1 MTATK
6 HDHKGYLA
14 LVLHAHLPY
23 VRHPEHELFLEEDW
37 LYESITETYIPLL
50 RSFERLCEEGI
61 QYRATV
67 SLSPTLVSM
76 LRDPLLQDRYVRH
89 VERLIE
95 LAQKEVARTRSD
107 SQFQRLAR
115 MYLGNLNDARAYL
128 VDKCG
133 KDLTRAFRS
142 LQERGSVELIPCA
155 ATHGYLPLMSLVPEA
170 VRAQIQVAARTH
182 EECFGRPPR
191 GIWLPE
197 CGFEP
202 GLDAFLKE
210 AGIQYFFTD
219 SHGILHASP
228 RPRYGVFAPVLC
240 RSGVAAFGRDIE
252 SSKQVW
258 SAIEG
263 YPGDYWYR
271 EFYRDIGYDLDY
283 DYIRPY
289 VSADG
294 KRKNTGIKYYRVTG
308 PTPHKEIYNPDA
320 ADERASLHAGNFMF
334 NREKQVEYLFD
345 RMEGRRPIVVA
356 PYDAELFGHWWYEG
370 PQWIKYLLAKI
381 AAQQGVLKLATPGDY
396 LDENP
401 QSQVATPSMSSW
413 GWKGYSEVWLEGSN
427 DWIYPHL
434 HAAAERMVEL
444 ANCFDHPTAIE
455 SRALSQAAR
464 ELLLA
469 QSSDWAFIMKTGT
482 MVTYAVRRTKEHIAR
497 FTELY
502 VGLKAH
508 SIDTRRLEDMEWK
521 DNLFPSIDY
530 KVYRSGAR

>member
-1 MTATK
+1 MK

-50 RSFERLCEEGI
+50 MAFEKLSDEGT
-61 QYRATV
+61 QYRITL

-76 LRDPLLQDRYVRH
+76 LRDPLLQDRYLRH
-89 VERLIE
+89 IERLIE
-95 LAQKEVARTRSD
+95 LAGKEVARTRSD
-107 SQFQRLAR
+107 VQFHGLAQ
-115 MYLGNLNDARAYL
+115 MYLTNFTAARTYFL
-128 VDKCG
+128 DTWR

-142 LQERGSVELIPCA
+142 LEERGGVELIPCA

-170 VRAQIQVAARTH
+170 VRAQIQVAVSTH
-182 EECFGRPPR
+182 EECFGRKPR

-197 CGFEP
+197 CGYEP
-202 GLDAFLKE
+202 GLDVFLKE
-210 AGIQYFFTD
+210 AGIKFFFTD
-219 SHGILHASP
+219 SHGVLHASP
-228 RPRYGVFAPVLC
+228 RPRYGVFAPILC

-258 SAIEG
+258 SAEEG

-283 DYIRPY
+283 EYIRPY
-289 VSADG
+289 VCADG

-308 PTPHKEIYNPDA
+308 PTPHKEVYDPRA
-320 ADERASLHAGNFMF
+320 ACERASLHAGNFMF
-334 NREKQVEYLFD
+334 NRQKQIEHLFD
-345 RMEGRRPIVVA
+345 RMDGRRPIVVA
-356 PYDAELFGHWWYEG
+356 PYDAELLGHWWYEG
-370 PQWIKYLLAKI
+370 PDWIKYLLGKAAHDQKI
-381 AAQQGVLKLATPGDY
+381 FRLATPGDY

-401 QSQVATPSMSSW
+401 QNQVAAPSLSSW

-434 HAAAERMVEL
+434 HAAAQRMVEL
-444 ANCFDHPTAIE
+444 ANSFDNPTSIE

-482 MVTYAVRRTKEHIAR
+482 MVPYAVRRTKEHIVR
-497 FTELY
+497 FNELY
-502 VGLKAH
+502 DGLK
-508 SIDTRRLEDMEWK
+508 SRSTDVRRLEDMEWK
-521 DNLFPSIDY
+521 DNLFPGLDY
-530 KVYRSGAR
+530 KVYKSRRP